1 MDGVHSWW
9 RGVSPF
15 LLQSNTYSAHIDL
28 NTATRTNCR
37 DRSFAAMYFAHLHG
51 SCPQFLHAALL
62 TCVCTRER
70 HLSLLTFLHDISLH
84 KHRFIPIKMNLF
96 TTKSCDA
103 GYFPLTMR
111 EMKSLPFWINAWQ
124 LWGSIGF
131 LISAAAPYKLDITW
145 KGELIELI
153 FGSLI
158 GSIWFWLN
166 GWGLYLE
173 IANPHAD

>member
-1 MDGVHSWW
+1 M
-9 RGVSPF
+9 F
-15 LLQSNTYSAHIDL
+15 LSDVFMCTSVIDRL
-28 NTATRTNCR
+28 PR
-37 DRSFAAMYFAHLHG
+37 L
-51 SCPQFLHAALL
+51 
-62 TCVCTRER
+62 
-70 HLSLLTFLHDISLH
+70 
-84 KHRFIPIKMNLF
+84 
-96 TTKSCDA
+96 A

-111 EMKSLPFWINAWQ
+111 EWKSLPFWINAWQ

-173 IANPHAD
+173 LANPHAD